1 MKELLDQIIRELVD
15 KPDDVTVR
23 EVETDSMVVY
33 EIRVGD
39 GDVGKVIGRQGR
51 TATALRTLVSAIT
64 AKGGDKRAVMEIIED
79 R

>member
-1 MKELLDQIIRELVD
+1 MDQIIRELVD